1 MVGITES
8 CDYESYYCETCYNNP
23 ELRKINNGYESRL
36 NHAKDWNQVFF
47 LSPASPFYSVESKFD
62 YSGVDVKSMV
72 SNFKILSGSSEYPMM
87 DLDAPQLTF
96 EVYNNGTDSMEAHEY
111 PYGAAKVTKT
121 YAEGDV
127 VHTKK
132 AVRNS
137 WWNLWFQT
145 DDGGYVYNAILRY
158 VETPSEVISSEPFT
172 RNMIVKKH
180 STEPMN
186 ENLVPFGTWIRP
198 VAHQPGD
205 IVHAVRKI
213 KTVRGSTWYVLDNGN
228 YMWSGVLDESEYP
241 FFEILTHSFPF
252 TVYDNGVSELAA
264 YEHPYSSSKL
274 MKYYLPN
281 DTVCVQKAVK
291 NRDGELWYLTDDGSY
306 VSNDILRYAEL
317 APAVISSEPVDLAFI
332 VKQHA
337 TQPMYENQVPF
348 GNWLMPVA
356 HQAGDIVYAVRKI
369 VNSANNVWYLL
380 SSGNYMWNGVLEE
393 TVPTEQYSLT
403 VKVMYGEGGT
413 ASANGT
419 MFHRGETVTLT
430 AIPDLGY
437 RVNHWLS
444 DNGGTFGNQNSA
456 NTTFLMPAGNTTI
469 TVVFVPID
477 YAITASFTGSGSLSA
492 PVSGQYGQ
500 TVEITAEAD
509 NGFYFGGWAST
520 DIDIADEDKTKSP
533 YRFTM
538 PAHDVSIKALFL
550 SASTDL
556 GEWQVGVEIPPYYS
570 PDELEIQYKHQY
582 TAVSTTSPGDG
593 WARGSVNRTYYQN
606 SGKVEEFPYEKATSN
621 TYVYVGGYYYHWCGS
636 NSDCNYQKT
645 AGKYETYHGPNSLD
659 NFDVVSSGADTNN
672 SNVKWYR
679 LQWKAGMMYSGLAWC
694 ATNQTANWYRMYQ
707 YQPKVLVT
715 EYNWSKETDW
725 VDTLDPAAT
734 SYTIRWRVIKPAEV
748 TEIILPEGLFSVMVG
763 EQKKPE
769 ITTVPENADQSGF
782 VYELLNPEIAYLDE
796 ELNIHAL
803 DTGMTQLLIS
813 APNGVTASMPIH
825 IFNNISS
832 WELYINGLP
841 TNREG
846 TIDVYRVGQ
855 TVPYRVEY
863 QLQNDV
869 DPGYD
874 LILYHEYE
882 YPCIQDKENKTLTFI
897 KGTVI
902 TPNEGHS
909 MEFDLADFNF
919 GYGTILVTDD
929 AESVY
934 LPGDLSVIGE
944 EAFRDSG
951 ATYYFL
957 PDGVTEIGDNAF
969 PAGAHVFLK
978 TQSLNSYD
986 FLCDHVI
993 FIENGETCNE
1003 AFAQNHAN
1011 YFTRRI
1017 VGE

>member
-47 LSPASPFYSVESKFD
+47 LSPESPFYSVESKFD
-62 YSGVDVKSMV
+62 FTKEKILVKSMV
-72 SNFKILSGSSEYPMM
+72 TNFKILSGTSAYPMIE
-87 DLDAPQLTF
+87 LAAPQLTF
-96 EVYNNGTDSMEAHEY
+96 EIYNNGTDSMEAHEY
-111 PYGAAKVTKT
+111 PYGASKVTKA

-137 WWNLWFQT
+137 WWNLWFQA

-158 VETPSEVISSEPFT
+158 IETPSDVISSEPFT

-180 STEPMN
+180 STEPMY

-213 KTVRGSTWYVLDNGN
+213 VNSVGSTWYVLDNGN
-228 YMWSGVLDESEYP
+228 YMWS
-241 FFEILTHSFPF
+241 
-252 TVYDNGVSELAA
+252 
-264 YEHPYSSSKL
+264 
-274 MKYYLPN
+274 
-281 DTVCVQKAVK
+281 
-291 NRDGELWYLTDDGSY
+291 
-306 VSNDILRYAEL
+306 
-317 APAVISSEPVDLAFI
+317 
-332 VKQHA
+332 
-337 TQPMYENQVPF
+337 
-348 GNWLMPVA
+348 
-356 HQAGDIVYAVRKI
+356 
-369 VNSANNVWYLL
+369 
-380 SSGNYMWNGVLEE
+380 GVLEE

-492 PVSGQYGQ
+492 PPTGQYGQ

-509 NGFYFGGWAST
+509 NGYYFGGWEST
-520 DIDIADEDKTKSP
+520 DIDIADADKTKSP

-550 SASTDL
+550 SESTDL
-556 GEWQVGVEIPPYYS
+556 SEWQVGVEIPPYYS

-734 SYTIRWRVIKPAEV
+734 SYTIRWRVIKPAAV
-748 TEIILPEGLFSVMVG
+748 TEIIVPEGLFSVMVG